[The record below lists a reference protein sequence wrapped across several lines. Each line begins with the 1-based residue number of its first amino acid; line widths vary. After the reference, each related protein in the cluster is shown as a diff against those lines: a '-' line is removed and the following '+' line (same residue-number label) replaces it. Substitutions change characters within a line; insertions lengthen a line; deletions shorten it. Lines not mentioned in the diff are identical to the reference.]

1 MLMEVIFEL
10 LEFLISDHESIA
22 DITRDSIFLGEM
34 ADRVHRIA
42 NLLMLMTELIE

>member
-10 LEFLISDHESIA
+10 FEFLVGDHESIA
-22 DITRDSIFLGEM
+22 DIPRDSIFLGEM

-42 NLLMLMTELIE
+42 NLLVLMSELIE